1 MTDTW
6 VPRTGTEYAGA
17 LRDLLPD
24 GLAWPRDP
32 SSYLQKWCAGNG
44 LIWGD
49 VDASAAQLLTVES
62 DPRAALAMLPDWERN
77 FGLPDPCLALPP
89 QTIGARQAA
98 LVNKMTIL
106 GGQSIAFFTSVALS
120 LGYPVTITEYSPYQC
135 GISQCGDTRN
145 AAGAWRWQ
153 MGAATIRYFWT
164 VNVGAAP
171 LSWLRC
177 GDGQCGIDSSLTI
190 GEATGLQCRL
200 GQWKPAHTQVLF
212 NYSGLASQGSMAGT
226 P

>member
-6 VPRTGTEYAGA
+6 VPRTGAEYAGA

-24 GLAWPRDP
+24 GPAWPRSP
-32 SSYLQKWCAGNG
+32 SSYLQKWCSGNG

-49 VDASAAQLLTVES
+49 VDAAAAQLLTSDS
-62 DPRAALAMLPDWERN
+62 DPRATVNLLPDWERN

-98 LVNKMTIL
+98 LVAKMTIL
-106 GGQSIAFFTSVALS
+106 GGQSRAFFISLAAS
-120 LGYPVTITEYSPYQC
+120 LGYKVTITEYSPYHC

-145 AAGAWRWQ
+145 TAGIYRWQ
-153 MGAATIRYFWT
+153 IGPATIRYYWT
-164 VNVGAAP
+164 VNVGLAP
-171 LSWLRC
+171 LSWIRC
-177 GDGQCGIDSSLTI
+177 GEGRCGVDPSLTI
-190 GEATGLQCRL
+190 GVATGLQCRL
-200 GQWKPAHTQVLF
+200 GQWAPAHTQVLF